1 MANGFG
7 SAVDLACDRGCPV
20 RLKVAVSG
28 VRLQW
33 TLQCPEL
40 GCESL
45 LGSGWVA
52 GEQFWAVKALQLE
65 LAPVRGSG
73 RRVRG
78 RLPRRGRDGTATT
91 AGRVM
96 GDTVRPT

>member
-1 MANGFG
+1 MPGDRTIGDVGEALASVIEGLARERLGFE
-7 SAVDLACDRGCPV
+7 CPV

-45 LGSGWVA
+45 PGSG
-52 GEQFWAVKALQLE
+52 LP
-65 LAPVRGSG
+65 PVNNVG
-73 RRVRG
+73 
-78 RLPRRGRDGTATT
+78 L
-91 AGRVM
+91 
-96 GDTVRPT
+96 